1 MLVVAVGVKG
11 WGLRWSNEEVRR
23 WSWIWKVGGDAGD
36 GLEGEG
42 GVANGNETCFW
53 NMHGQWN
60 KKKGEGERA
69 KMGDY
74 ERAGELEGAQREG
87 CGGH

>member
-1 MLVVAVGVKG
+1 MVKQG
-11 WGLRWSNEEVRR
+11 
-23 WSWIWKVGGDAGD
+23 AGS
-36 GLEGEG
+36 GR
-42 GVANGNETCFW
+42 GVANENETCFW

-74 ERAGELEGAQREG
+74 ERVGGLEGEEG
-87 CGGH
+87 GGVRGIE